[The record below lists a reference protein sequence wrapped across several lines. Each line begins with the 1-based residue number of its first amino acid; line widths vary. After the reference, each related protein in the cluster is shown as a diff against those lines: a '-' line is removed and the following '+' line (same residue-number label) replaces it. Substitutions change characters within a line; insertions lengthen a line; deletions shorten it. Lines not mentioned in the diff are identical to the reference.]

1 VVASMVVAQATG
13 GAYALSLSLLIAVIY
28 LAVVRFMDI
37 NEKEPL
43 WAVGLLFSLGAV
55 FAAILLTV
63 SSPVLEL
70 NVLWESVSE
79 ELAKFAAFALGAVA
93 LAGVARS
100 RGWSEING
108 LMDGIVY
115 GTAVGFGF
123 ATGEAFVRELYFGG
137 ALSGP
142 IAGGPLA
149 ALWSTALSG
158 LSEGLF
164 GAIIGAGLGA
174 AVGARSAARRVGYPI
189 AGLLGA
195 IVVHALYLVLAEG
208 NAFGG
213 SAALVRTW
221 AALLIPLLLVV
232 GVVVYALVTE
242 RRIIRE
248 ELEDEAQSGTVTPD
262 ELRLLRSFVARRS
275 ANTRKLLG
283 GDFDGWLAS
292 RSLQN
297 RQVQLALA
305 KNRVAGETDP
315 AGRVASEAEVERL
328 RASVLWMKQDPQ
340 SAAQPPSSAEG
351 SA

>member
-1 VVASMVVAQATG
+1 MVVAQATG
-13 GAYALSLSLLIAVIY
+13 GAYALSLALLIAVIY
-28 LAVVRFMDI
+28 FAVVRFMDV

-43 WAVGLLFSLGAV
+43 WAVGLLFALGAI

-63 SSPVLEL
+63 SPPALEL
-70 NVLWESVSE
+70 SVLWESVTE
-79 ELAKFAAFALGAVA
+79 ELAKFAAFGLGAVA

-108 LMDGIVY
+108 LMDGTVY

-149 ALWSTALSG
+149 TLWSTALSG

-164 GAIIGAGLGA
+164 GAIIGAGFGA
-174 AVGARSAARRVGYPI
+174 AVGARSAAQRVVYPI
-189 AGLLGA
+189 AGLVGA

-242 RRIIRE
+242 KRIIRE
-248 ELEDEAQSGTVTPD
+248 ELEGEAQSGTVTPD
-262 ELRLLRSFVARRS
+262 ELWVLQSFVARRS
-275 ANTRKLLG
+275 TNTRRLLA

-305 KNRVAGETDP
+305 KRRAAGEADP
-315 AGRVASEAEVERL
+315 ASRAALQAEVERL
-328 RASVLWMKQDPQ
+328 RASVVWMKRNPQ
-340 SAAQPPSSAEG
+340 AAAQPPSSAEG